1 MANYYFPQLSSG
13 TVAQYPFRKA
23 RVVRTITNALP
34 SGEFIVG
41 PDADGSRMVWQLGY
55 SALSAQEANALSTFF
70 NACQGRLRAFTFIDP
85 AENML
90 TSSSD
95 LSACELAE
103 FELYSTYV
111 QFVQILSEEMPL
123 SSQRTMGKRAKNS
136 RRRSTYQ
143 PTISIVFR
151 FMRVV
156 IRQHQ
161 LN

>member
-41 PDADGSRMVWQLGY
+41 PDADGSRMIWQLGY
-55 SALSAQEANALSTFF
+55 SALSGQEASTLSNFF
-70 NACQGRLRAFTFIDP
+70 NTCQGRVRAFTFIDP

-95 LSACELAE
+95 LSNASWQNSNAIRLTSNCPDPVGGNAAFVATNSGQASQELTQTIDVPANYQYG
-103 FELYSTYV
+103 FSLY
-111 QFVQILSEEMPL
+111 
-123 SSQRTMGKRAKNS
+123 A
-136 RRRSTYQ
+136 RSDQ
-143 PTISIVFR
+143 ASI
-151 FMRVV
+151 
-156 IRQHQ
+156 
-161 LN
+161 N